1 KYLSGEHAFES
12 VSMVLDLCNQ
22 KFGTVLEDRLAILL
36 KLEFAG
42 GQPLWRHQPTPA
54 ERFME
59 GWSEICKEQGQPEYR
74 FQPQEVRE
82 LTGFTYTMRLKE
94 IDELLAEAEMWM
106 VETDG
111 EKTLLQFLY
120 EIQEKP

>member
-1 KYLSGEHAFES
+1 
-12 VSMVLDLCNQ
+12 
-22 KFGTVLEDRLAILL
+22 
-36 KLEFAG
+36 
-42 GQPLWRHQPTPA
+42 
-54 ERFME
+54 ME

-120 EIQEKP
+120 EIQEKPMPEPEVEWPSPAKQDTGLDLEDAFFAEDTEKPALKRRTRVRKRKPRLPCLTPGAST